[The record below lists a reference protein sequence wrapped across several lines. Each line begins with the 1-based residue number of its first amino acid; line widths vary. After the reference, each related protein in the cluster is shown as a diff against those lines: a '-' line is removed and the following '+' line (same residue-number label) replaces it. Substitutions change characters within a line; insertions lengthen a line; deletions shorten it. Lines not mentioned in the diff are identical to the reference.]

1 MPNPAFLIW
10 LVVGGVL
17 TYMVAVD
24 QNVYHWLVLQSK
36 LVNLWFKRQW
46 FRIRYNPDSP
56 WVRYGIYR
64 NAQKLAEEIIKE
76 RDETND

>member
-1 MPNPAFLIW
+1 MTNPAFLIW

-24 QNVYHWLVLQSK
+24 ENIYHWLVLQSK
-36 LVNLWFKRQW
+36 LVSLWFKRQW

-56 WVRYGIYR
+56 WVRYGLHR